1 MSTKKKTAVSRVIIS
16 IVLFASAI
24 ALLGTAVTGYVIQNS
39 GETEELLYSLR
50 TQAVLQSASGGL
62 VDSIASAANAAKLK
76 EVRKDPN
83 FRSLG
88 TEEIN
93 RRCNEAVEEARAE
106 AEAKYANVADID
118 TSVLEKKIVA
128 LEEAIL
134 KYEALETVEKA
145 EYEDLIY
152 TLENSVS
159 NWNELVSEKEDEE
172 VWTALTAAADG
183 ELDSYEHLKA
193 GLVQFARNNAAAEL
207 EAAALADTEEATAE
221 ESSDEAAVTE
231 ETVMEETVD
240 YSYFAESPELTEVHD
255 LEEDAYDTLYQEL
268 VAAIPDLADLDK
280 KMQGSVRENIEKVIA
295 SVNDSFATRY
305 ATYKAQKADKILTA
319 AQAKKLALAAN
330 AENYLLLGIALLL
343 MAVLYAFWKPITAKM
358 GIPRSIILLF
368 FIYLLLAA
376 QFYKINI
383 ALMLGN
389 VLERVGMYGV
399 LVLAMLPGIQCGI
412 GLNMGMTIG
421 CISGL
426 LATVI
431 ALQYNMVG
439 AGALV
444 FSVILGILIA
454 IPLGWAYSLLLNRM
468 KGSEMTIS
476 TYVGFSFVS
485 LMCIGWMALPF
496 NNPKIIWM
504 LAGHGLRVTHSLL
517 GSFAHLL
524 DNFLAFRIF
533 GVSIPTGGILFF
545 LFCCLI
551 MFIFSK
557 SKLGIAMSA
566 VGSNPRFA
574 EGSGIN
580 VDKMR
585 TLGTI
590 LSTVI
595 AAVGIVVYSQAFGY
609 AQLYTAPRQ
618 LGFIAASAILIGG
631 ATVTKAKVSHVIIG
645 VVLFEGVLSM
655 GQQIANAAIAG
666 GGLSEVMRIM
676 ISNGI
681 ILYALTQSGGA
692 SREQ

>member
-1 MSTKKKTAVSRVIIS
+1 MKEKKKTALSRLVIS
-16 IVLFASAI
+16 FVLFAFAI
-24 ALLGTAVTGYVIQNS
+24 ALLGTAVAGYIIQNS
-39 GETEELLYSLR
+39 KETQELLYSMR

-62 VDSIASAANAAKLK
+62 IDSIASAANAAKLK
-76 EVRKDPN
+76 EVRKDPK

-88 TEEIN
+88 TDEIN

-106 AEAKYANVADID
+106 AEAKYANVAEID
-118 TSVLEKKIVA
+118 SALLEEKIIA

-134 KYEALETVEKA
+134 KYEVLETEEKA
-145 EYEDLIY
+145 AYAELLYSLED
-152 TLENSVS
+152 SVQ
-159 NWNELVSEKEDEE
+159 NWTELAGEKEDDEL
-172 VWTALTAAADG
+172 WTDLVSAADG
-183 ELDSYEHLKA
+183 KLDGFEYLQNSLTA
-193 GLVQFARNNAAAEL
+193 FAKDKAAAEL
-207 EAAALADTEEATAE
+207 AAAAQAETEDTASEGSTSEEAVSEDTA
-221 ESSDEAAVTE
+221 V
-231 ETVMEETVD
+231 EETVD
-240 YSYFAESPELTEVHD
+240 YSYFAESPALAEVHD
-255 LEEDAYDTLYQEL
+255 AEEEAYDTLYQEL

-280 KMQGSVRENIEKVIA
+280 KMQASVRGNIEKVIA
-295 SVNDSFATRY
+295 SVNDSFAVRY
-305 ATYKAQKADKILTA
+305 ATYKAQKADNILTS

-330 AENYLLLGIALLL
+330 AENYLLLGIGLLL
-343 MAVLYAFWKPITAKM
+343 LAFLYTFWRPVTGKM
-358 GIPRSIILLF
+358 GVPRSIILLF

-383 ALMLGN
+383 SLMLGN

-426 LATVI
+426 LATVV

-439 AGALV
+439 GGALA
-444 FSVILGILIA
+444 FSIVLGILIA

-524 DNFLAFRIF
+524 DNFMAFRVF
-533 GVSIPTGGILFF
+533 GINFPTGGILFF
-545 LFCCLI
+545 LICCLI

-557 SKLGIAMSA
+557 SRLGIAMTA

-580 VDKMR
+580 VDRMR

-655 GQQIANAAIAG
+655 GQQVANAAIAG